1 MCKIFQNKA
10 GLVFLRGY
18 FIVIVDFRIVFIVL
32 GYSDLQGL
40 SDQTPIRLFI

>member
-1 MCKIFQNKA
+1 MYKIFQNKV
-10 GLVFLRGY
+10 GLVFLREY
-18 FIVIVDFRIVFIVL
+18 FIVTIGFRIVFIVL